1 MTLYAIP
8 FPTIDP
14 VLLSLGP
21 LQIRWYALAYIV
33 GILLAW
39 HYLKRV
45 ARQAQLWPHVKSPA
59 SEEQIDDFVLWATL
73 GIVIGGRLG
82 YVLFYNLDAYLAN
95 PAEIVAIWNGGMS
108 FHGGFAG
115 VMLAL
120 IIFANQKKIPLLSG
134 LDLIALGAPFGLFFG
149 RIANF
154 INAELF
160 GRVTDVPWGVIFPN
174 GGPLP
179 RHPSQLYE
187 AALEGLLLFVI
198 LRILSHS
205 AGKLHKP
212 GFIAGTFAL
221 GYGIFRSFVELFRMP
236 DEQVGFLTAGTTMG
250 MWLSAPMVIAGA
262 CLMIHALRSSRQSAT
277 TDK

>member
-8 FPTIDP
+8 FPSIDP

-21 LQIRWYALAYIV
+21 FQVRWYALAYIA

-39 HYLKRV
+39 YYMKRT
-45 ARQAQLWPHVKSPA
+45 ARQEHLWPKSKSPA
-59 SEEQIDDFVLWATL
+59 SDVQIDDFILWATL
-73 GIVIGGRLG
+73 GIIIGGRLG

-95 PAEIVAIWNGGMS
+95 PSQIIAIWNGGMS

-120 IIFANQKKIPLLSG
+120 LIFAKRQSISLLSG
-134 LDLIALGAPFGLFFG
+134 LDLVALGAPFGLFFG

-154 INAELF
+154 INAELY
-160 GRVTDVPWGVIFPN
+160 GRITDMPWGVIFPN

-187 AALEGLLLFVI
+187 AALEGLLLFII
-198 LRILSHS
+198 LRILSHNKQ
-205 AGKLHKP
+205 ALQKP
-212 GFIAGTFAL
+212 GLIAGTFAL
-221 GYGIFRSFVELFRMP
+221 GYGLFRSFVELFRMP
-236 DEQVGFLTAGTTMG
+236 DAQLGFLTAGTTMG
-250 MWLSAPMVIAGA
+250 MWLSAPMILAGV
-262 CLMIHALRSSRQSAT
+262 ALILYAT
-277 TDK
+277 KKKQQ

>member
-21 LQIRWYALAYIV
+21 LQIRWYALAYIA

-45 ARQAQLWPHVKSPA
+45 ARQAQLWPHDKSPA

-187 AALEGLLLFVI
+187 AALEGFLLFVI

-277 TDK
+277 TDN